1 MKYNPCTSR
10 EMAERLK
17 KAGYPERDISEENTG
32 FFWAVTFDSENEMVY
47 TDAELYLIE
56 PECIKNSVYAPTV
69 TELLPDGWYL
79 KRYWDERP
87 DGTEIEGWEA
97 MNTDAGIFFLD
108 ENPHDAAAM
117 AWLWEK
123 ENGQ

>member
-1 MKYNPCTSR
+1 
-10 EMAERLK
+10 MAQRLE
-17 KAGYPERDISEENTG
+17 AEG
-32 FFWAVTFDSENEMVY
+32 FFFNPKSPFQTKRFVWAKGISRYEREKFTISY
-47 TDAELYLIE
+47 TDPTNYPPEWE
-56 PECIKNSVYAPTV
+56 PVYAPTAF
-69 TELLPDGWYL
+69 ELLPDGWYL

-108 ENPHDAAAM
+108 ENPHDAAAT

-123 ENGQ
+123 KNGR